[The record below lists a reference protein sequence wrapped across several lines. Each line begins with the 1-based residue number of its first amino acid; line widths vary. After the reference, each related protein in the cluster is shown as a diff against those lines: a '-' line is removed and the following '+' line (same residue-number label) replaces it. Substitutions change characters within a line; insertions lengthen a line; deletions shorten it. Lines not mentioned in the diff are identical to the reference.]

1 MELIRAFSVP
11 FGAARDLRRYFGR
24 AVRRFQ
30 DRARL
35 ALPTENALLGDLGGR
50 FGTFEEFLSAAGR
63 DRDRLPVTDLARPY
77 AAAFLGERYPER
89 RSRILAPADSI
100 CAHRFDLLGS
110 GPKDL
115 GPRRPLHAD
124 FKSGRVWGSGAHFE
138 DPRSG
143 LEDDFGEGADVKVP
157 WELSRF
163 QHLPV
168 LGQALWLSG
177 DRRYYE
183 EFRAQ
188 VLDWISENRPGRGVN
203 WTCTMD
209 VAIRAVNWVWAY
221 AFFRPEILAD
231 RPFASAFL
239 RSLFVHGRFVAANLE
254 NGGRSEEH
262 TSELQSLAYLVCRL
276 LLEKKKNTLPPSTRQ
291 PTGSADGP
299 TTVQHL

>member
-35 ALPTENALLGDLGGR
+35 TVPTENALLGDLGGR
-50 FGTFEEFLSAAGR
+50 YGTFEEFLSAAGR
-63 DRDRLPVTDLARPY
+63 DAGRLPVADLPRGY
-77 AAAFLGERYPER
+77 AASFFAERHAER
-89 RSRILAPADSI
+89 RERILARADGV

-110 GPKDL
+110 GPTDL
-115 GPRRPLHAD
+115 GARLPWHAD
-124 FKSGRVWGSGAHFE
+124 FKAGRVWDPRAHFE
-138 DPRSG
+138 DLRLG
-143 LEDDFGEGADVKVP
+143 LEEGFGKGADVKVP

-163 QHLPV
+163 QHLPL
-168 LGQALWLSG
+168 LGQALWLTG

-188 VLDWISENRPGRGVN
+188 VLDWIGENRPGRGVN

-239 RSLFVHGRFVAANLE
+239 RSLFMHGRFIAANLE
-254 NGGRSEEH
+254 NG
-262 TSELQSLAYLVCRL
+262 
-276 LLEKKKNTLPPSTRQ
+276 PP
-291 PTGSADGP
+291 A
-299 TTVQHL
+299 V